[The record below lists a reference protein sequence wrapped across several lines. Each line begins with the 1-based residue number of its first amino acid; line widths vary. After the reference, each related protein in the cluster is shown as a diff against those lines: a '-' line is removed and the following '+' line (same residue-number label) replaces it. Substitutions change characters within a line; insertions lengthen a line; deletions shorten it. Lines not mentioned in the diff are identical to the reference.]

1 MIELVAMGLDEF
13 LEDDLELI
21 PVRLIAGRVVFQP
34 PQPRLPP
41 AQEPVVLAD
50 QLPVLVVF
58 GSTYRHFIPR
68 VELVELRTAR
78 LADELS
84 EDGLELLLVLQL
96 ESKRAP
102 GGGHRSM
109 CRCLNVY
116 GFPQS
121 KPGDRALDIVILC
134 NREIA
139 LSVDLHHPEGW
150 MP

>member
-1 MIELVAMGLDEF
+1 MLELVAMGLDEF

-58 GSTYRHFIPR
+58 GCTYGHFIPR
-68 VELVELRTAR
+68 VELVELRAAR

-84 EDGLELLLVLQL
+84 EHGLGLFLVLFLVLQL
-96 ESKRAP
+96 ESNRAP
-102 GGGHRSM
+102 GRSHRLM
-109 CRCLNVY
+109 CSLLNVY

-121 KPGDRALDIVILC
+121 KPRAGSLAIIK
-134 NREIA
+134 N
-139 LSVDLHHPEGW
+139 
-150 MP
+150 